1 MGTPSASTEEPAA
14 RRWWPWRIVLI
25 AAVVL
30 FVAADGLLL
39 WAVLIAGAAD
49 PPSGSAGWT
58 LREGEGQTLYAV
70 SAPTSTTVNV
80 TALVLACEVVSGV
93 RTLQFQLYVDGERPL
108 LPVGARREQLKD
120 DPQLRLE
127 IDGIAY
133 PAQLYFAGDFAV
145 IADRIDGALPALSPG
160 LAERF
165 ERGARLMLRFDLL
178 TEKAGGSDFD
188 GAATVELRAGD
199 AGKAIA
205 AVRRRC
211 GQ

>member
-1 MGTPSASTEEPAA
+1 METPSNLTGKPTV
-14 RRWWPWRIVLI
+14 RPWRAWHFVLM
-25 AAVVL
+25 AAVTL
-30 FVAADGLLL
+30 FVAADAFVL

-49 PPSGSAGWT
+49 PPGGSAGWT

-93 RTLQFQLYVDGERPL
+93 RTLQLQLYVDGERPL

-120 DPQLRLE
+120 EPQLRLE
-127 IDGIAY
+127 IDGVTY
-133 PAQLYFAGDFAV
+133 PAKLYFAGDFAV
-145 IADRIDGALPALSPG
+145 IADRTDGALPALSPG
-160 LAERF
+160 LAERL

-178 TEKAGGSDFD
+178 TEKMGGSEFD
-188 GAATVELRAGD
+188 GAAAVELKVGD
-199 AGKAIA
+199 AGKSIA

>member
-1 MGTPSASTEEPAA
+1 MEPHSDLTARPAA
-14 RRWWPWRIVLI
+14 GRWRPWRIVLI
-25 AAVVL
+25 VAAAL
-30 FVAADGLLL
+30 FVAADALLL

-58 LREGEGQTLYAV
+58 LREGEGRTLYAV

-80 TALVLACEVVSGV
+80 TAVVLACEVAPAE
-93 RTLQFQLYVDGERPL
+93 RTLQLQLYVDGERPL
-108 LPVGARREQLKD
+108 MPVGARREQLKE

-127 IDGIAY
+127 IDGVAY
-133 PAQLYFAGDFAV
+133 PAKLYFAGDFVV
-145 IADRIDGALPALSPG
+145 IADRADGTLPALSPG

-178 TEKAGGSDFD
+178 TEKTGGSDFD
-188 GAATVELRAGD
+188 GATIVELKAGD
-199 AGKAIA
+199 GSKAIA

>member
-1 MGTPSASTEEPAA
+1 MG
-14 RRWWPWRIVLI
+14 RPWRAWHFALI
-25 AAVVL
+25 AAVTL
-30 FVAADGLLL
+30 FVAADVFLL

-49 PPSGSAGWT
+49 PSGGNAGWT

-93 RTLQFQLYVDGERPL
+93 STLQLQLYVDGERPL

-127 IDGIAY
+127 IDGVAY
-133 PAQLYFAGDFAV
+133 PAKLFFAGDFAV
-145 IADRIDGALPALSPG
+145 IADRTDGVLPALSPG

-188 GAATVELRAGD
+188 GAATVELKAGD

-211 GQ
+211 RQ

>member
-1 MGTPSASTEEPAA
+1 MTTVAAA
-14 RRWWPWRIVLI
+14 RPWRAWHFVLI
-25 AAVVL
+25 AAVTL
-30 FVAADGLLL
+30 FVTADAFLL

-49 PPSGSAGWT
+49 PPDDRAGWT
-58 LREGEGQTLYAV
+58 LREGGGRTLYAV

-80 TALVLACEVVSGV
+80 TAIVLACEVTAGE
-93 RTLQFQLYVDGERPL
+93 RTLQLQLYVDGERPL

-120 DPQLRLE
+120 DPRLRLE
-127 IDGIAY
+127 IDGVAY
-133 PAQLYFAGDFAV
+133 PAKLYFAGDFAV
-145 IADRIDGALPALSPG
+145 IADRTDGALPALSPG
-160 LAERF
+160 LAERL

-188 GAATVELRAGD
+188 GAATVELKAGD

>member
-1 MGTPSASTEEPAA
+1 MG
-14 RRWWPWRIVLI
+14 RPWRAWHFVLI
-25 AAVVL
+25 AAVTL
-30 FVAADGLLL
+30 FVAADVFLL

-49 PPSGSAGWT
+49 PPGGNAGWT

-93 RTLQFQLYVDGERPL
+93 RTLQLQLYVDGERPL

-127 IDGIAY
+127 IDGVAY
-133 PAQLYFAGDFAV
+133 PAKLFFAGDFAV
-145 IADRIDGALPALSPG
+145 IADRTDGVLPALSPG

-188 GAATVELRAGD
+188 GAATVELKAGD

-211 GQ
+211 RQ

>member
-1 MGTPSASTEEPAA
+1 M
-14 RRWWPWRIVLI
+14 RRPWRAWHFVLI
-25 AAVVL
+25 AAVAL
-30 FVAADGLLL
+30 FVAADVFLL

-80 TALVLACEVVSGV
+80 SALVLACEVVSGV
-93 RTLQFQLYVDGERPL
+93 RTLQLQLYVDGERPL

-127 IDGIAY
+127 IDGVAY
-133 PAQLYFAGDFAV
+133 PAKLYFAGDFAV
-145 IADRIDGALPALSPG
+145 IADRTEGALPALSPG

-178 TEKAGGSDFD
+178 TEKVGGSDFD
-188 GAATVELRAGD
+188 GAATVELKAGD

-211 GQ
+211 RQ

>member
-1 MGTPSASTEEPAA
+1 MG
-14 RRWWPWRIVLI
+14 RPWRAWHFVLI
-25 AAVVL
+25 AAVTL
-30 FVAADGLLL
+30 FVAADVFLL

-49 PPSGSAGWT
+49 PPGGSAGWT

-80 TALVLACEVVSGV
+80 TVLVLACEVVSGV
-93 RTLQFQLYVDGERPL
+93 RTLQLQLYVDGERPL

-127 IDGIAY
+127 IDGVAY
-133 PAQLYFAGDFAV
+133 PAKLFFAGDFAV
-145 IADRIDGALPALSPG
+145 IADRTDGVLPALSPG

-188 GAATVELRAGD
+188 GAATVELKAGD

-211 GQ
+211 RQ

>member
-1 MGTPSASTEEPAA
+1 MAAA
-14 RRWWPWRIVLI
+14 RPWRAWHFVLI
-25 AAVVL
+25 AVVTL
-30 FVAADGLLL
+30 FVAADAFVL

-49 PPSGSAGWT
+49 PPDDRAGWA
-58 LREGEGQTLYAV
+58 LREGEGRTLYAV
-70 SAPTSTTVNV
+70 SAPTSSTVNV
-80 TALVLACEVVSGV
+80 TAIVLACEIASDE
-93 RTLQFQLYVDGERPL
+93 RTLQLQLYVDGERPL

-127 IDGIAY
+127 IDGVAY
-133 PAQLYFAGDFAV
+133 PAKLYFAGDFAV
-145 IADRIDGALPALSPG
+145 IADRTDGPLPALSPG

-178 TEKAGGSDFD
+178 TENAGGSDFD
-188 GAATVELRAGD
+188 GAATVELKAGD
-199 AGKAIA
+199 GGKAIA